1 MKKLFTIW
9 AVMLSVLFAV
19 GCTENPTT
27 DQPNNNTET
36 PGDDNGENNGT
47 TDEPTQPVISIDE
60 VEVTADSF
68 TFEVTTNVPGVLG
81 YTVVAEGFSAPK
93 MDEWFAANSKEIAEK
108 ETITISNLNDNTNY
122 TLYAILRASKD
133 NNLSAPK
140 NWKFTTPDDGVANPI
155 TIDNVGYEDA
165 TFTINLPGNI
175 MFQCIDKAYLTH
187 NQITPEEYISEPGIG
202 IITNGPLTVD
212 WYNGGTYGPYEMRMR
227 AGSEYYVIAVQ
238 CDDTLPT
245 PNFIGE
251 IYIKSFSTLHK
262 PTTTAGVTTEITNV
276 DSTSVTIKT
285 TPDSDVAQYYVYV
298 DSASQLHMIMDDYGF
313 DLFLS
318 TVLKQVVTYGN
329 GWTLTAANEATW
341 EGLTPN
347 FNYSIALIVED
358 KKGAM
363 NASLIDFTT
372 GDQSMAPPTI
382 DLSISEA
389 AENPHSNLVLNIY
402 SENAESGKIVFRS
415 TVEVNERR
423 YDNSDETIVNN
434 WGTPL
439 NAEQIEAIKT
449 TGLSLTMS
457 DLWPEVEYTALVL
470 LSNKEKVST
479 LEATTYTTPAQA
491 PAPRVESDLFTSLLG
506 EWTMTYTLVQENGV
520 QATVSEVVTIAQGVD
535 SKTETDYRNQNRLV
549 ILGFP
554 FEVNAQGGY
563 TKMPV
568 YTPAQLLEMLPNYY
582 AKGQNLAYRD
592 YGPKIFLQIGEGD
605 TITVP
610 TSRGEYLYNW
620 SDDGFLNFFGCD
632 YNNQFT
638 APATFPVTLSA
649 DGNTLTIGA
658 HHAGE
663 EFDWGIYRPAVFL
676 NEQKLEA
683 CATSDIVLTRK

>member
-1 MKKLFTIW
+1 
-9 AVMLSVLFAV
+9 
-19 GCTENPTT
+19 
-27 DQPNNNTET
+27 
-36 PGDDNGENNGT
+36 
-47 TDEPTQPVISIDE
+47 
-60 VEVTADSF
+60 
-68 TFEVTTNVPGVLG
+68 
-81 YTVVAEGFSAPK
+81 
-93 MDEWFAANSKEIAEK
+93 
-108 ETITISNLNDNTNY
+108 
-122 TLYAILRASKD
+122 
-133 NNLSAPK
+133 
-140 NWKFTTPDDGVANPI
+140 
-155 TIDNVGYEDA
+155 
-165 TFTINLPGNI
+165 
-175 MFQCIDKAYLTH
+175 
-187 NQITPEEYISEPGIG
+187 
-202 IITNGPLTVD
+202 
-212 WYNGGTYGPYEMRMR
+212 MRMR

-245 PNFIGE
+245 PNIIGE
-251 IYIKSFSTLHK
+251 IYLKSFSTPHK

-298 DSASQLHMIMDDYGF
+298 DSASQLHMIMDDYGM

-341 EGLTPN
+341 GGLTPN
-347 FNYSIALIVED
+347 FEYSIALIVED

-372 GDQSMAPPTI
+372 GDKSMAPPTI

-470 LSNKEKVST
+470 LYNKEKVST

-491 PAPRVESDLFTSLLG
+491 AAPRVESDLFTSLLG

-535 SKTETDYRNQNRLV
+535 SKR
-549 ILGFP
+549 
-554 FEVNAQGGY
+554 
-563 TKMPV
+563 
-568 YTPAQLLEMLPNYY
+568 
-582 AKGQNLAYRD
+582 
-592 YGPKIFLQIGEGD
+592 
-605 TITVP
+605 P
-610 TSRGEYLYNW
+610 T
-620 SDDGFLNFFGCD
+620 
-632 YNNQFT
+632 T
-638 APATFPVTLSA
+638 A
-649 DGNTLTIGA
+649 
-658 HHAGE
+658 
-663 EFDWGIYRPAVFL
+663 
-676 NEQKLEA
+676 
-683 CATSDIVLTRK
+683 TRTAS